1 MSKTLSIFRIVSLV
15 EGTSLVALIFIAMPL
30 KYHFGV
36 IDIVSIVGWAHGIL
50 FLVYLLALLATSHI
64 MKWSVG
70 FFLLSF
76 AASVVPTGTYLLDFK
91 LRKMV
96 SIQTT
101 QVSIESDPFVWGIAI
116 S

>member
-1 MSKTLSIFRIVSLV
+1 
-15 EGTSLVALIFIAMPL
+15 MPL
-30 KYHFGV
+30 KYKFGYLN
-36 IDIVSIVGWAHGIL
+36 IVPLVGWTHGIL
-50 FLVYLLALLATSHI
+50 FLVYLLALLVTSHI

-91 LRKMV
+91 LRK
-96 SIQTT
+96 
-101 QVSIESDPFVWGIAI
+101 IAA